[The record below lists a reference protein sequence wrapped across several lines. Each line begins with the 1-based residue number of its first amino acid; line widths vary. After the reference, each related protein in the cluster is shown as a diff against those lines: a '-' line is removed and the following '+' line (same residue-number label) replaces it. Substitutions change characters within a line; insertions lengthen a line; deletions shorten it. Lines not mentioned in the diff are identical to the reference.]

1 MVNISEEKTVKITG
15 ENLDIELPMIVGTEG
30 ERAIDIRKLRGKTGV
45 ITFDP
50 GYANTGSTKSDITF
64 IDGEKGILR
73 YRGYPIEELA
83 ENATFLEIIYL
94 IVWNKLP
101 NKAELEKFKRQI
113 SDNNMIHEDMK
124 LVLAGMPHNAH
135 PMAVLSTMVAALS
148 AFYFTEDC
156 QGVNCEHIDQD
167 IIRLLS
173 QIRTIAAFSYKKSI
187 GEPYIYPRSDLSY
200 VGNFLNMMFKKGDHD
215 YTINSTVEKALNV
228 LFILHADHEQNCSA
242 STARMVGSSKSHL
255 YTTISAA
262 IAALW
267 GPLHGGAN
275 QRVIEMLEGIRADGG
290 NYEKYINLAKDKNSD
305 YKLMGFGHRV
315 YKNFDPRAKI
325 LKKYADQLLKELNIQ
340 DPLLDIA
347 KNLEEKT
354 LADPYFVD
362 RKLYPNV
369 DFYSGIVYRALGI
382 PTEMFTVMFAIGRL
396 PGWIA
401 QWKEHM
407 SSPDFRISRP
417 RQVYTGENE
426 RKFIPINK
434 R

>member
-101 NKAELEKFKRQI
+101 NKAELEKFKKQI
-113 SDNNMIHEDMK
+113 SDTNMIHEDMK